1 MKKYIIILFI
11 FLIACKGG
19 KQEVESE
26 KKLNDIVAYI
36 GNTLEKMEKV
46 EDKKENITIFDTFLK
61 EINEK
66 LEGLAIFIKENKEAD
81 TPEFQE
87 RLSKEKLVLIKGWR
101 DTKVI
106 AFEKNYLYDI
116 FRNYLSRDIQLYIN
130 IKEREPFINCK
141 GISSEEFKELLYYE
155 SEFIE
160 KFTESSKFEEVK
172 GNYISDM
179 LYYISEAEAFK
190 TNKSG
195 EQIISSMRTF
205 IQKYPRSYATEI
217 LKFYLN
223 RQGKIKTVEIEKLVR
238 EELDKQIDKLYF
250 LFK

>member
-1 MKKYIIILFI
+1 MKKYIVILLI

-19 KQEVESE
+19 KQEFGSE
-26 KKLNDIVAYI
+26 EKLNDIVAYI
-36 GNTLEKMEKV
+36 DNTLEKMEKV
-46 EDKKENITIFDTFLK
+46 EDKKENATTFDAFFK

-66 LEGLAIFIKENKEAD
+66 LEVLSIFIKENKEAD

-87 RLSKEKLVLIKGWR
+87 RLSKERLVLIKGWR

-130 IKEREPFINCK
+130 IKEREPFINCN

-179 LYYISEAEAFK
+179 LYYISVAEAFR

-223 RQGKIKTVEIEKLVR
+223 KQGKIKTVEIEKLVR